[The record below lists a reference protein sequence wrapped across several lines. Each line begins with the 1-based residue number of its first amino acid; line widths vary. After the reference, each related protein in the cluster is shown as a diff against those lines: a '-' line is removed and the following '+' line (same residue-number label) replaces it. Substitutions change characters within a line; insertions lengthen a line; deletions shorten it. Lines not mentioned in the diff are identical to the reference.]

1 MKCFRADLAALSI
14 VLVVFTG
21 FQFQAQTTGS
31 QANSQT
37 KPVAVDATKPP
48 LTTSASVPD
57 PEKLLSR
64 PTSSSALKLAAARND
79 ELSATLKWEFGG
91 KRQTGWFLYR
101 ALIGKL
107 LGTESDVASQ
117 DFAQALSTWQVKS
130 GLTPSGILDE
140 DTWYAIISSWQ
151 EARIKDRSFAQPSQL
166 LVAPAA
172 DFWNPTRPEELR
184 QVERETYA
192 AYQRMLAAAI
202 ADPSLHLM
210 LDTDGRLAPDED
222 YFKILSSFRSRDYQ
236 EKLRRETPGAGRAGL
251 AVNSP
256 HFTGRA
262 LDIYVGGDP
271 VETRDS
277 NRAIQVTTPV
287 YRWLV
292 RNAERFGFK
301 PYFYEPWHWE
311 YVR

>member
-1 MKCFRADLAALSI
+1 MRRFRADLAALSF
-14 VLVVFTG
+14 VLVAFFG
-21 FQFQAQTTGS
+21 FQYNTPGRAQSKDVQKPLVGEATRPPAKPGS
-31 QANSQT
+31 VPEGPT
-37 KPVAVDATKPP
+37 P
-48 LTTSASVPD
+48 LTNSTV
-57 PEKLLSR
+57 
-64 PTSSSALKLAAARND
+64 SSAFKLAAARND
-79 ELSATLKWEFGG
+79 ELGATLKWEFGG

-107 LGTESDVASQ
+107 LGTESDVGSV
-117 DFAQALSTWQVKS
+117 DFAQALAAWQAKS

-140 DTWYAIISSWQ
+140 DTWYAMVGYWQ
-151 EARIKDRSFAQPSQL
+151 DGRIKDRSFAPSSQL
-166 LVAPAA
+166 LVAPAN
-172 DFWNPTRPEELR
+172 DFWNATREDELR
-184 QVERETYA
+184 QVEKETYA

-222 YFKILSSFRSRDYQ
+222 YLKILSSFRSREYQ
-236 EKLRRETPGAGRAGL
+236 EKLRRETPRAGRAGL

-262 LDIYVGGDP
+262 LDLYVGGDP
-271 VETRDS
+271 VETKDS
-277 NRAIQVTTPV
+277 NRALQVTTPV
-287 YRWLV
+287 YKWLV
-292 RNAERFGFK
+292 RNADRFGFK

>member
-1 MKCFRADLAALSI
+1 MKRFRADIAALSF
-14 VLVVFTG
+14 VLVAFFG
-21 FQFQAQTTGS
+21 FRYDTPSRAQS
-31 QANSQT
+31 RDAQ
-37 KPVAVDATKPP
+37 KPMVGEATRPPAKPG
-48 LTTSASVPD
+48 SVP
-57 PEKLLSR
+57 ES
-64 PTSSSALKLAAARND
+64 PTPITRSTVSSAFKLAAARND

-117 DFAQALSTWQVKS
+117 DFAQALSTWQVTS
-130 GLTPSGILDE
+130 GLTPSGVLDE
-140 DTWYAIISSWQ
+140 DTWYAMVGYWQ
-151 EARIKDRSFAQPSQL
+151 DARVKDRSFAQPSQL

-172 DFWNPTRPEELR
+172 DFWNPTRPDELR

-222 YFKILSSFRSRDYQ
+222 YFKILSSFRSREYQ
-236 EKLRRETPGAGRAGL
+236 EKLRRETPRAGRAGL

-277 NRAIQVTTPV
+277 NRAIQVATPL

-292 RNAERFGFK
+292 RNAESFGFK